1 LRRTADAPSAV
12 MNLENGGERSM
23 NVLGNVM
30 NWDPVAWMSILMVV
44 GAIVVVVFLYFKV
57 GALIKRDAEAHKNQK

>member
-1 LRRTADAPSAV
+1 LPPAV
-12 MNLENGGERSM
+12 TSLEKGGNAM

-30 NWDPVAWMSILMVV
+30 NWDPVAWMSVLMVV

-57 GALIKRDAEAHKNQK
+57 GALMKRDGEAHKNQK